1 VHRWQSEHQLRYV
14 YRFEMEYLLSIA
26 GLAQT
31 DVYGDYELGPLTNE
45 SERMIVIARRANG

>member
-1 VHRWQSEHQLRYV
+1 
-14 YRFEMEYLLSIA
+14 
-26 GLAQT
+26 LAQA